1 MKLKATRKDITNNFS
16 KIYLINYKYGFLPDA
31 FAYNSGY
38 NSGYFGWNWD
48 AYDLGNICLIKGY
61 RSFPKHRRLPESA
74 KQIIKDYEREVS
86 GANLSEREKIDKKY
100 LNKFI
105 EVLSND

>member
-1 MKLKATRKDITNNFS
+1 MKFKATRKNIRENFT
-16 KIYLINYKYGFLPDA
+16 KIYLIDYQYGFLPDA

-38 NSGYFGWNWD
+38 LGWNWN
-48 AYDLGNICLIKGY
+48 AYDLGNICLIDGN
-61 RSFPKHRRLPESA
+61 RNFPKHKLLPKDA
-74 KQIIKDYEREVS
+74 KKIVEEYEKKSINTTFKEQS
-86 GANLSEREKIDKKY
+86 KLDKKY

>member
-1 MKLKATRKDITNNFS
+1 MKFKATRKNITDNFS
-16 KIYLINYKYGFLPDA
+16 KIYLIDNKYGFLPEP

-38 NSGYFGWNWD
+38 LGWNWD
-48 AYDLGNICLIKGY
+48 AYAFGNICLINGN
-61 RSFPKHRRLPESA
+61 RSFPKHKALPESA
-74 KQIIKDYEREVS
+74 KKIIKEYKKKSLDATFDEQS
-86 GANLSEREKIDKKY
+86 KLNKKY